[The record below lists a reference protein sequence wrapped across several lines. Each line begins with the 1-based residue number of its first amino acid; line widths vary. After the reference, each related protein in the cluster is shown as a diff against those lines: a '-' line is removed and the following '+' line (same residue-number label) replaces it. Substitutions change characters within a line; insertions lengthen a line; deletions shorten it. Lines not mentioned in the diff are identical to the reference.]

1 MKNIILALL
10 IIMTAGC
17 VYTKRDHIFDGST
30 MESTKRSI
38 AEVRKRLNPEDQIE
52 FSMALMAIQFSDV
65 TSVHDI
71 IDDPTMTDG
80 VNYSIIGKKIHGMN
94 YLQVIELA
102 KSSQAKVRRVY

>member
-1 MKNIILALL
+1 MMNYTQDQKQRELQL
-10 IIMTAGC
+10 IEQEH
-17 VYTKRDHIFDGST
+17 RD
-30 MESTKRSI
+30 
-38 AEVRKRLNPEDQIE
+38 LN
-52 FSMALMAIQFSDV
+52 
-65 TSVHDI
+65 DI